1 MKRVEQVVLIRPN
14 LGDFRSRDAMEPLAA
29 AQLKAL
35 TPPAIRFELV
45 DERLQAIDALP
56 DADLVA
62 FSVETFTARRAY
74 ELADSLRQRRI
85 PVVMGGHHPSLCP
98 EEALRYADAV
108 VVGDAEST
116 WPRLLSDFAA
126 GRMQRQYRDAHP
138 VPTLRVRPDRS
149 VFSGKRYAP
158 ISLVEHARGC
168 RFACDFCSVHAV
180 YGNRRVT
187 HSVAATLED
196 LFSTRHRRVF
206 FADDNLFISHRRL
219 VALLEELASRNLA
232 LPPTQRRRW
241 CCQISIDV
249 CRDERLLDLMA
260 ESGCFLV
267 VVGFESLRRGNL
279 REMAKGWNRGRHLY
293 EQAIHRLHR
302 RGILVYGSF
311 VFGYGEDSYSSFAET
326 AEFARGE
333 RLCIAN
339 FNPLT
344 PIPGTALFDRL
355 RAQGRLLHNR
365 WWLDPGYRYGQA
377 TFRPQGMT
385 PEQLE
390 RGCFEAR
397 QRFYS
402 APSIAERLLPQP
414 LGPVPW
420 AHLGTALLANWV
432 SRAEIQ
438 SKQGKR
444 LGTTVGLH
452 EAYADQA

>member
-1 MKRVEQVVLIRPN
+1 VKPLEQVVLIRPN

-29 AQLKAL
+29 AQLKAV
-35 TPPAIRFELV
+35 TPAAIRFHLL
-45 DERLQAIDALP
+45 DERVQAIDPLLS
-56 DADLVA
+56 ADLIA

-74 ELADSLRQRRI
+74 ELADGLRRRRI

-98 EEALRYADAV
+98 DEALGHADAV
-108 VVGDAEST
+108 VVGDAEAT
-116 WPRLLSDFAA
+116 WPRLLADFAA
-126 GRMQRQYRDAHP
+126 GRMQRQYRDADAGP
-138 VPTLRVRPDRS
+138 VLRVRPDRS
-149 VFSGKRYAP
+149 AFAGKRYTAL
-158 ISLVEHARGC
+158 SLVQHARGC
-168 RFACDFCSVHAV
+168 RFACDFCSIHAF
-180 YGNRRVT
+180 YGDRLAA
-187 HSVAATLED
+187 HSVAATLDD

-206 FADDNLFISHRRL
+206 FVDDNLFASRHRL
-219 VALLEELASRNLA
+219 VALLEALGNRNRA
-232 LPPTQRRRW
+232 VAPTHRKQW
-241 CCQISIDV
+241 CCQISVDA

-260 ESGCFLV
+260 DSGCFLV

-279 REMAKGWNRGRHLY
+279 KEMAKGWNRGRHLY
-293 EQAIHRLHR
+293 EQAIRRLHQ

-311 VFGYGEDSYSSFAET
+311 VFGYGADDYASFAET
-326 AEFARGE
+326 ADFARGE

-344 PIPGTALFDRL
+344 PTPGTALYARL
-355 RAQGRLLHNR
+355 RAEGRLLHER
-365 WWLDPGYRYGQA
+365 WWLNPRYRYGQA
-377 TFRPQGMT
+377 TFRPHGMT

-402 APSIAERLLPQP
+402 APSIAARLLPRP

-432 SRAEIQ
+432 SRAEIH

-444 LGTTVGLH
+444 LGTTVEMH
-452 EAYADQA
+452 EAHADQT